1 MASLRAGTSRDL
13 VHGSPKP
20 INSSLSWESPPHPFY
35 AVSSKADYAGI
46 GVLVRNSAGDV
57 MAASTFQVRFL
68 GDVEFVEAITVQKG
82 IQFATD
88 IGLVPAI
95 IESDSL
101 NVVNLIGNKITNK
114 CEVGWLIS
122 DIQGLTSSQNPIKVL
137 FAP

>member
-1 MASLRAGTSRDL
+1 MNVDA
-13 VHGSPKP
+13 
-20 INSSLSWESPPHPFY
+20 

-57 MAASTFQVRFL
+57 MAASTFQVLFL

-82 IQFATD
+82 TQFATD

-122 DIQGLTSSQNPIKVL
+122 DIQEGLTSSQSPIKVL

>member
-1 MASLRAGTSRDL
+1 MNVDA
-13 VHGSPKP
+13 
-20 INSSLSWESPPHPFY
+20 

-57 MAASTFQVRFL
+57 MAASTFQVLFL